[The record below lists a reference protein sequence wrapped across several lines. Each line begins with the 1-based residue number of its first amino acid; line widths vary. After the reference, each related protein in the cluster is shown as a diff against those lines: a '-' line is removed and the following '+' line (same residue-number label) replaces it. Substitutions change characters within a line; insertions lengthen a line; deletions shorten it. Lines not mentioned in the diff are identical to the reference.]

1 MVHFFFIIGNNLLIL
16 RAGYCTAVYFHKIVP
31 VPDIEEE
38 QEDDEDLVDDG
49 DDVICPSIKSPL
61 SKSVLIGVDIW
72 DVREEDETDDEDE
85 VDELETVDMDEDGTE
100 DELNF
105 LLKLFR
111 TIRPS
116 PAVQLNRWL

>member
-1 MVHFFFIIGNNLLIL
+1 MRDCLKFFGFELN
-16 RAGYCTAVYFHKIVP
+16 R
-31 VPDIEEE
+31 
-38 QEDDEDLVDDG
+38 
-49 DDVICPSIKSPL
+49 
-61 SKSVLIGVDIW
+61 GVDIW